1 MKTTPIALMIAASLI
16 LGGCGTLDQL
26 VADAT
31 SWLNDAR
38 TENSFDVVDEN
49 VLDEIDDDRNDD
61 RADRDAFRETDSGFA
76 AERDSDEY
84 LFEVAGTTQQ
94 AIGEIDRDDGRL
106 YIEFEPNDAFIAVSP
121 TAGGVTSDTITLDA
135 DPNFTAT
142 EDEFTIV
149 LDRTTGKATMTGPQG
164 TVELVATGTGLQ
176 RRITGVN
183 LDVDVDGNTG
193 SDVTLYSD
201 DYRDGRH
208 DDDDDDDDD
217 YERDDDYGDY
227 YDE

>member
-1 MKTTPIALMIAASLI
+1 MKTTPIALLIAASLT
-16 LGGCGTLDQL
+16 LGGCGTFDQL
-26 VADAT
+26 VDDAR

-38 TENSFDVVDEN
+38 TNNSFDAVDEN
-49 VLDEIDDDRNDD
+49 ILEEIDDDRNDD
-61 RADRDAFRETDSGFA
+61 RANRDAFRETDSGFA

-84 LFEVAGTTQQ
+84 LFEVVGTEQL
-94 AIGEIDRDDGRL
+94 AVGEIDRDDGRL

-121 TAGGVTSDTITLDA
+121 TAGGVNNDTITLDA

-142 EDEFTIV
+142 GDEFTMV
-149 LDRTTGKATMTGPQG
+149 LDRESGKATMTGPQG
-164 TVELVATGTGLQ
+164 AVKLVATGTGSQ
-176 RRITGVN
+176 MRITGVD
-183 LDVDVDGNTG
+183 LDGNTG